1 MGGAATVSACAIA
14 HGNLTVTVSNDPIIS
29 QPAPF
34 SQGKTV
40 VEPHQ
45 NVKVT
50 ETGTHLIGVPTC
62 TTLDKVIRS
71 LNALG
76 VQPRDLIAIL
86 QAMKQAG
93 SLHAEIEVQ

>member
-1 MGGAATVSACAIA
+1 
-14 HGNLTVTVSNDPIIS
+14 
-29 QPAPF
+29 
-34 SQGKTV
+34 
-40 VEPHQ
+40 
-45 NVKVT
+45 
-50 ETGTHLIGVPTC
+50 LIGVPTC